1 MRRRD
6 RTRTGPWRLCWLVGL
21 TGIACA
27 AFGASGLACDSSSCS
42 LLTRGE
48 NSLVPPKGLRLDIS
62 FGYADQGRLQQGSR
76 EVDAVFRPRIFLER
90 QRIFPAFH
98 RDLDGYDRVVQMD
111 LAYGL
116 STRLNIT
123 TSVPLAL
130 WHAHDV
136 AHGSLEQEYGTTG
149 LGDVLI
155 GLRGTFGPRGL
166 VGGAS
171 IKLPTGDYRVGGEF
185 GGGIQDPTLQP
196 GTGSVDLVGTLQ
208 YSWRSDFLRLRWS
221 VSGSYQ
227 RTTTNDL
234 EYRFGNQTIVAAGV
248 VRPLSTR
255 LSASLQ
261 AKLFHQDRNR
271 FLGQGVPSTG
281 STTVYVTP
289 GVRVTGPRNV
299 SVYAFV
305 LLTPYSYVN
314 EAQLAPRVGVLAG
327 LSKLF

>member
-1 MRRRD
+1 M
-6 RTRTGPWRLCWLVGL
+6 
-21 TGIACA
+21 
-27 AFGASGLACDSSSCS
+27 
-42 LLTRGE
+42 LTRGE
-48 NSLVPPKGLRLDIS
+48 NSLVPRKGLRLDLS

-90 QRIFPAFH
+90 QTIFPAFH
-98 RDLDGYDRVVQMD
+98 RDLDGYDRVLQLDVT
-111 LAYGL
+111 YGL
-116 STRLNIT
+116 STRLNLT
-123 TSVPLAL
+123 TSLPLAL

-136 AHGSLEQEYGTTG
+136 AHGNVAQEYGTTG
-149 LGDVLI
+149 LGDALV
-155 GLRGTFGPRGL
+155 GFRGAFGPRGL

-171 IKLPTGDYRVGGEF
+171 IKLPTGRYRIGGEF

-196 GTGSVDLVGTLQ
+196 GTGSVDFVGSGQ
-208 YSWRSDFLRLRWS
+208 YSWRSDFLRLRCS

-227 RTTTNDL
+227 LTTTNDL

-248 VRPLSTR
+248 ARPLSTQ

-261 AKLFHQDRNR
+261 VKLFHQDRNQ
-271 FLGQGVPSTG
+271 FLGEGVPSTG

-289 GVRVTGPRNV
+289 GLRVNGPRNV
-299 SVYAFV
+299 SIYAFV

-327 LSKLF
+327 LSKVF